1 MTLHDDNNGKT
12 LERAVRKL
20 IPLHKGD
27 SDTRGIP
34 KNWRNTKQM
43 SNKTVTKSTQYDNTV
58 RCNMQKLKMHWCS
71 SVPELPTVAKAK

>member
-34 KNWRNTKQM
+34 NHGFKRN
-43 SNKTVTKSTQYDNTV
+43 SKTTQRD
-58 RCNMQKLKMHWCS
+58 K
-71 SVPELPTVAKAK
+71 VPEIIRPLL